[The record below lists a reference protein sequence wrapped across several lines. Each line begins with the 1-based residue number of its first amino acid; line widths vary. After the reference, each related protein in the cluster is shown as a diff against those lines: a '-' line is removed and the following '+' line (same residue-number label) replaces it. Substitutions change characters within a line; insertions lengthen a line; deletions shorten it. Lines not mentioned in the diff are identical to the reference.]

1 MDVIYEQKYQISMK
15 KLIFRKFLL
24 DAFFSFLLLIFCF
37 SIIVW
42 VIQAVNYLDFVSEDG
57 HGFKV
62 YFLYT
67 LFNFPKIFSKLFLIS
82 LFISLFYIIL
92 KFEND
97 NELSIYWS
105 VGISKIYFI
114 NKVLKFS
121 IILLIFQ
128 LSLTSYFYPK
138 SQDMS
143 KSFIR
148 MSNIDFFPSLI
159 KEKKF
164 IDTLSNL
171 TIYVDE
177 QSDDKKQFKNILIKD
192 QKKGNNEYQIIVAS
206 DGVIKNNNNI
216 NYLILKKGE
225 IFSSSNNKDFSSF
238 KFENFEFS
246 LSNFDS
252 KTMVVPK
259 IQENKSSNIIKCYL
273 NNSNLNRKFYINPDE
288 LRICNKD
295 IKKEIVQE
303 IFKRFYQPFFIP
315 ILCLIA
321 CIQIINNKFNYN
333 YVFYKIIIF
342 IFGII
347 VLFASEI
354 LIKYTG
360 NNFTQD
366 IFILLF
372 PIIMFLLIYL
382 FVLKK
387 NYSP

>member
-1 MDVIYEQKYQISMK
+1 ME
-15 KLIFRKFLL
+15 KLIFKKFLIN
-24 DAFFSFLLLIFCF
+24 SFLSFLVLIFSF

-105 VGISKIYFI
+105 VGISKINFI

-121 IILLIFQ
+121 ILLLIFQ

-138 SQDMS
+138 SQNMS

-177 QSDDKKQFKNILIKD
+177 QS
-192 QKKGNNEYQIIVAS
+192 
-206 DGVIKNNNNI
+206 VIKKN
-216 NYLILKKGE
+216 
-225 IFSSSNNKDFSSF
+225 
-238 KFENFEFS
+238 
-246 LSNFDS
+246 
-252 KTMVVPK
+252 
-259 IQENKSSNIIKCYL
+259 
-273 NNSNLNRKFYINPDE
+273 
-288 LRICNKD
+288 LRI
-295 IKKEIVQE
+295 
-303 IFKRFYQPFFIP
+303 Y
-315 ILCLIA
+315 
-321 CIQIINNKFNYN
+321 
-333 YVFYKIIIF
+333 
-342 IFGII
+342 
-347 VLFASEI
+347 
-354 LIKYTG
+354 
-360 NNFTQD
+360 
-366 IFILLF
+366 
-372 PIIMFLLIYL
+372 
-382 FVLKK
+382 
-387 NYSP
+387 

>member
-1 MDVIYEQKYQISMK
+1 MK

-24 DAFFSFLLLIFCF
+24 DTFSSFLVLLFIF
-37 SIIVW
+37 SVIVW
-42 VIQAVNYLDFVSEDG
+42 VIQAVNYLDFISEDG

-82 LFISLFYIIL
+82 LFISLFYVIL
-92 KFEND
+92 KYEND

-105 VGISKIYFI
+105 VGISKINFI

-121 IILLIFQ
+121 ILLLILQF
-128 LSLTSYFYPK
+128 LFTSYFSPK
-138 SQDMS
+138 SQNLG
-143 KSFIR
+143 KSFVR
-148 MSNIDFFPSLI
+148 MSDIDFFPSLI

-177 QSDDKKQFKNILIKD
+177 QSIDKKKFKNILIKD
-192 QKKGNNEYQIIVAS
+192 QKQNTNEYQIIVA
-206 DGVIKNNNNI
+206 GEGEIVVNANI

-225 IFSSSNNKDFSSF
+225 IFSSNNNKDFTSF
-238 KFENFEFS
+238 KFENFEFN
-246 LSNFDS
+246 LSKFGS
-252 KTMVVPK
+252 KTTVIPK

-273 NNSNLNRKFYINPDE
+273 NNSNLNKKFYIDYNE
-288 LRICNKD
+288 LRCSSGSKKD
-295 IKKEIVQE
+295 ITQE

-321 CIQIINNKFNYN
+321 CIQIINNRFNN
-333 YVFYKIIIF
+333 YYTFYKIIIF
-342 IFGII
+342 IFGFLT
-347 VLFASEI
+347 LFISEI

-360 NNFTQD
+360 NNITYD
-366 IFILLF
+366 IVIFIF
-372 PIIMFLLIYL
+372 PIILFLLIYL

-387 NYSP
+387 NYS

>member
-1 MDVIYEQKYQISMK
+1 MK

-24 DAFFSFLLLIFCF
+24 DAFLSFLIVIFSF
-37 SIIVW
+37 SVIVW

-92 KFEND
+92 KYEEA

-105 VGISKIYFI
+105 VGISKINFI
-114 NKVLKFS
+114 NKILKFS
-121 IILLIFQ
+121 ILLFILQ
-128 LSLTSYFYPK
+128 LGLTSYLYPK
-138 SQDMS
+138 SQNMS

-177 QSDDKKQFKNILIKD
+177 QSDDKKKFKNILIKD
-192 QKKGNNEYQIIVAS
+192 QMKNINEYQIIVAS
-206 DGVIKNNNNI
+206 EGVIETNNNG

-225 IFSSSNNKDFSSF
+225 IFSNSNNKDFSNF
-238 KFENFEFS
+238 KFENFEFN
-246 LSNFDS
+246 LSNFGS
-252 KTMVVPK
+252 KSMVTPK

-273 NNSNLNRKFYINPDE
+273 NNSNIDRTFYINPNE
-288 LRICNKD
+288 LRKCDKS

-303 IFKRFYQPFFIP
+303 AFKRFYQPFFIP

-321 CIQIINNKFNYN
+321 CMQLVNNKFNNRYA
-333 YVFYKIIIF
+333 FYKVIIF
-342 IFGII
+342 ILGF
-347 VLFASEI
+347 VTLFISEI

-360 NNFTQD
+360 YNFTQD
-366 IFILLF
+366 IIVLIL
-372 PIIMFLLIYL
+372 PIIIFLTIYL

-387 NYSP
+387 NYSS

>member
-1 MDVIYEQKYQISMK
+1 MK

-24 DAFFSFLLLIFCF
+24 DAFLSFFVLIFSF
-37 SIIVW
+37 SVIVW

-82 LFISLFYIIL
+82 LFISLFYIII
-92 KFEND
+92 KYEND

-105 VGISKIYFI
+105 VGISKISFI

-121 IILLIFQ
+121 ILLLILQFT
-128 LSLTSYFYPK
+128 LTSYISPK
-138 SQDMS
+138 TQNIG
-143 KSFIR
+143 KSYIR

-171 TIYVDE
+171 TIYVDN

-192 QKKGNNEYQIIVAS
+192 QKKGTNEYQIIIANQ
-206 DGVIKNNNNI
+206 GEIITINNI

-225 IFSSSNNKDFSSF
+225 IFSNNDNKDFTSF
-238 KFENFEFS
+238 KFENFEFN

-252 KTMVVPK
+252 KSMVIPK

-273 NNSNLNRKFYINPDE
+273 NTNISKNFYIDYNE
-288 LRICNKD
+288 LRCGKDSKKD
-295 IKKEIVQE
+295 IIQE
-303 IFKRFYQPFFIP
+303 IFKRFYHPFFIP

-321 CIQIINNKFNYN
+321 CMQIINNKFNKY
-333 YVFYKIIIF
+333 YTLYKIMIF
-342 IFGII
+342 IFGFIT
-347 VLFASEI
+347 LFSSEI

-360 NNFTQD
+360 NHLVQD
-366 IFILLF
+366 IIILIF
-372 PIIMFLLIYL
+372 PIIVFLLIYL
-382 FVLKK
+382 FLLKK
-387 NYSP
+387 NYS

>member
-1 MDVIYEQKYQISMK
+1 MK

-24 DAFFSFLLLIFCF
+24 DAFLSFLVLIFSF
-37 SIIVW
+37 SVIVW

-67 LFNFPKIFSKLFLIS
+67 LFNFPKIFSKIFLIS
-82 LFISLFYIIL
+82 LFISLFYIII
-92 KFEND
+92 KYEND

-105 VGISKIYFI
+105 VGISKINFI
-114 NKVLKFS
+114 NKILKFS
-121 IILLIFQ
+121 IFLLILQ
-128 LSLTSYFYPK
+128 LSLTSYISPK
-138 SQDMS
+138 SQNMS

-177 QSDDKKQFKNILIKD
+177 QSSDKKKFKNILIKD
-192 QKKGNNEYQIIVAS
+192 QNKSGNEYQIIVAS
-206 DGVIKNNNNI
+206 EGDIVTNNNANF
-216 NYLILKKGE
+216 LILKKGE
-225 IFSSSNNKDFSSF
+225 IFSSNNNKDFSNF
-238 KFENFEFS
+238 KFENFEFN
-246 LSNFDS
+246 LSNFTS
-252 KTMVVPK
+252 KTMVIPK

-273 NNSNLNRKFYINPDE
+273 NNSNINKKFYINYNE
-288 LRICNKD
+288 LRCNEDSKKD
-295 IKKEIVQE
+295 IVQE
-303 IFKRFYQPFFIP
+303 IFKRFYLPFFIP

-321 CIQIINNKFNYN
+321 CVQIINNKFNKFFT
-333 YVFYKIIIF
+333 FYKVIIF
-342 IFGII
+342 IFGFIT
-347 VLFASEI
+347 LFTSEI

-360 NNFTQD
+360 HNLTQD
-366 IFILLF
+366 IIILIF
-372 PIIMFLLIYL
+372 PIIIFLFTYF

-387 NYSP
+387 NYSQ

>member
-1 MDVIYEQKYQISMK
+1 MK

-24 DAFFSFLLLIFCF
+24 DAFLSFLIVIFSFSL
-37 SIIVW
+37 IVW

-67 LFNFPKIFSKLFLIS
+67 LFNFPKIFTKLFLIS

-92 KFEND
+92 KYEEA

-105 VGISKIYFI
+105 VGISKINFI
-114 NKVLKFS
+114 NKILKFS
-121 IILLIFQ
+121 ILLLILQ

-192 QKKGNNEYQIIVAS
+192 QKKSINEYQIIVAS
-206 DGVIKNNNNI
+206 DGIIKNKNNM

-225 IFSSSNNKDFSSF
+225 IFSNSNNKDFSSF
-238 KFENFEFS
+238 KFDNFEFS

-273 NNSNLNRKFYINPDE
+273 NNSNLNRKFYINPEE
-288 LRICNKD
+288 LRICDED

-303 IFKRFYQPFFIP
+303 VFKRFYQPFFIP

-321 CIQIINNKFNYN
+321 CIQIVNSKFNYN
-333 YVFYKIIIF
+333 YHFYKIMIF

-347 VLFASEI
+347 VLFTSEI

-360 NNFTQD
+360 KNFTQD
-366 IFILLF
+366 MFILVF
-372 PIIMFLLIYL
+372 PIIIFSLIYL
-382 FVLKK
+382 FVFKR
-387 NYSP
+387 NYRP

>member
-1 MDVIYEQKYQISMK
+1 MK

-24 DAFFSFLLLIFCF
+24 DTFSSFLLLLFIF
-37 SIIVW
+37 SVIVW
-42 VIQAVNYLDFVSEDG
+42 VIQAVNYLDFISEDG

-82 LFISLFYIIL
+82 LFISLFYVIL
-92 KFEND
+92 KYEND

-105 VGISKIYFI
+105 VGISKINFI

-121 IILLIFQ
+121 ILLLILQF
-128 LSLTSYFYPK
+128 LFTSYFSPK
-138 SQDMS
+138 SQNLG
-143 KSFIR
+143 KSFVR
-148 MSNIDFFPSLI
+148 MSDIDFFPSLI

-177 QSDDKKQFKNILIKD
+177 QSIDKKKFKNILIKD
-192 QKKGNNEYQIIVAS
+192 QKQDTNEYQIIVA
-206 DGVIKNNNNI
+206 GEGEIVVNANI

-225 IFSSSNNKDFSSF
+225 IFSSNNNKDFTSF
-238 KFENFEFS
+238 KFENFEFN
-246 LSNFDS
+246 LSKFGS
-252 KTMVVPK
+252 KTTVIPK

-273 NNSNLNRKFYINPDE
+273 NNSNLNKKFYIDYDE
-288 LRICNKD
+288 LRCSSGSKKD
-295 IKKEIVQE
+295 ITQE

-321 CIQIINNKFNYN
+321 CIQIINNRFNN
-333 YVFYKIIIF
+333 YYTFYKIIIF
-342 IFGII
+342 IFGFLT
-347 VLFASEI
+347 LFISEI

-360 NNFTQD
+360 NNITYD
-366 IFILLF
+366 IVIFIF
-372 PIIMFLLIYL
+372 PIILFLLIYL

-387 NYSP
+387 NYS

>member
-1 MDVIYEQKYQISMK
+1 MK

-24 DAFFSFLLLIFCF
+24 DAFLSFLTLIISL

-82 LFISLFYIIL
+82 LFLSLFYVVL
-92 KFEND
+92 KYEND

-105 VGISKIYFI
+105 VGISKINFI
-114 NKVLKFS
+114 NKVIKFS
-121 IILLIFQ
+121 MLLLILQ
-128 LSLTSYFYPK
+128 IILTSYVSPK
-138 SQDMS
+138 SQNMG

-171 TIYVDE
+171 TIYVDG
-177 QSDDKKQFKNILIKD
+177 QSNDKKKFKNILIKD
-192 QKKGNNEYQIIVAS
+192 QKKGSNEYQIIIAS
-206 DGVIKNNNNI
+206 EGEIVTNNNN

-225 IFSSSNNKDFSSF
+225 IFRNSNNKDFSSF
-238 KFENFEFS
+238 KFENFEFN
-246 LSNFDS
+246 LSSFAS
-252 KTMVVPK
+252 KTMVIPK
-259 IQENKSSNIIKCYL
+259 IQENNSSNIIKCYL
-273 NNSNLNRKFYINPDE
+273 NNTNINKEFYINYDE
-288 LRICNKD
+288 LRCDKKSNKD
-295 IKKEIVQE
+295 IIQE
-303 IFKRFYQPFFIP
+303 IFKRFFQPFFIP
-315 ILCLIA
+315 LLCLIA
-321 CIQIINNKFNYN
+321 CIQIINNKYN
-333 YVFYKIIIF
+333 NLYAYYKIIIF
-342 IFGII
+342 IFGF
-347 VLFASEI
+347 VTLFVSEI

-360 NNFTQD
+360 NSFTKD
-366 IFILLF
+366 IIILVS
-372 PIIMFLLIYL
+372 PVIVFLLIYL

-387 NYSP
+387 NYSA

>member
-1 MDVIYEQKYQISMK
+1 MK
-15 KLIFRKFLL
+15 KLIFRTFLL
-24 DAFFSFLLLIFCF
+24 DAFLIFLMQLFTF

-42 VIQAVNYLDFVSEDG
+42 VIQAVNYLDFVTEDG

-67 LFNFPKIFSKLFLIS
+67 LYSFPKIFSKLFLVS
-82 LFISLFYIIL
+82 LFISLFYTIL
-92 KFEND
+92 KYEND
-97 NELSIYWS
+97 GELSIYWS
-105 VGISKIYFI
+105 VGISNISFI

-121 IILLIFQ
+121 ILLLIFQ
-128 LSLTSYFYPK
+128 LSLTLYFYPK
-138 SQDMS
+138 SQNMG

-177 QSDDKKQFKNILIKD
+177 QSENKKQFKGILIKD
-192 QKKGNNEYQIIVAS
+192 QKKSSNEYQIIDAS
-206 DGVIKNNNNI
+206 DGVIKTVNNV

-225 IFSSSNNKDFSSF
+225 IFSNNNNKDFSNF
-238 KFENFEFS
+238 KFENFEFN
-246 LSNFDS
+246 LSNFGS

-259 IQENKSSNIIKCYL
+259 IQENKTSNIVKCYL
-273 NNSNLNRKFYINPDE
+273 NNSNINRVFYINPNE
-288 LRICNKD
+288 LRICDKN
-295 IKKEIVQE
+295 IKQEIVQE

-321 CIQIINNKFNYN
+321 CVQIINNKFNNHYT
-333 YVFYKIIIF
+333 FYKIMIFVFGFIILF
-342 IFGII
+342 I
-347 VLFASEI
+347 SEI

-360 NNFTQD
+360 NNLTQD
-366 IFILLF
+366 IIILIF
-372 PIIMFLLIYL
+372 PVIIFLLIYL

-387 NYSP
+387 NYRS

>member
-1 MDVIYEQKYQISMK
+1 MK

-24 DAFFSFLLLIFCF
+24 DLFLSFCVLII
-37 SIIVW
+37 SLSVIVW
-42 VIQAVNYLDFVSEDG
+42 VIQAVNYLDFISEDG

-67 LFNFPKIFSKLFLIS
+67 LFNFPKIFSKLFLVS
-82 LFISLFYIIL
+82 LFISLFYIII
-92 KFEND
+92 KYEND

-105 VGISKIYFI
+105 VGISKINFI
-114 NKVLKFS
+114 NNVLKFS
-121 IILLIFQ
+121 ILLLLFQIF
-128 LSLTSYFYPK
+128 LTSYISPK
-138 SQDMS
+138 SQNVS

-177 QSDDKKQFKNILIKD
+177 QSKNKKKFKNILIKD
-192 QKKGNNEYQIIVAS
+192 QKKSASEYQIIVATE
-206 DGVIKNNNNI
+206 GEIITNNNV

-238 KFENFEFS
+238 KFENFEFN
-246 LSNFDS
+246 LSNFSS
-252 KTMVVPK
+252 KTTIIPK

-273 NNSNLNRKFYINPDE
+273 NNSNINKKFYINYNE
-288 LRICNKD
+288 LRCDAGSKKD
-295 IKKEIVQE
+295 ITQE
-303 IFKRFYQPFFIP
+303 IFKRFYQPIFIP

-321 CIQIINNKFNYN
+321 CMQIFNNKFNKY
-333 YVFYKIIIF
+333 YSLYRIMIF
-342 IFGII
+342 IFGFSL
-347 VLFASEI
+347 LFISEI

-360 NNFTQD
+360 NNLIQD
-366 IFILLF
+366 ISIIIF
-372 PIIMFLLIYL
+372 PIIIFQLIYL
-382 FVLKK
+382 FLLKK
-387 NYSP
+387 NYS

>member
-1 MDVIYEQKYQISMK
+1 MK
-15 KLIFRKFLL
+15 KLIFRKFLV
-24 DAFFSFLLLIFCF
+24 DAFLSFLVLIFSF

-105 VGISKIYFI
+105 VGISKINFI
-114 NKVLKFS
+114 NKILKFS
-121 IILLIFQ
+121 IVLLLFQ

-138 SQDMS
+138 SQNMS

-206 DGVIKNNNNI
+206 DGEIKNYNNI

-225 IFSSSNNKDFSSF
+225 IFSNSSNKDFSSF
-238 KFENFEFS
+238 KFENFEFN
-246 LSNFDS
+246 LSSFGS

-273 NNSNLNRKFYINPDE
+273 NNSNINRKFYINPDE

-295 IKKEIVQE
+295 IGKEIIQE

-321 CIQIINNKFNYN
+321 CIQIVSSKFNSN
-333 YVFYKIIIF
+333 YVFYKIMIF

-360 NNFTQD
+360 INLTQD
-366 IFILLF
+366 IFILIF
-372 PIIMFLLIYL
+372 PIIIFVLIYL

-387 NYSP
+387 NYSV

>member
-1 MDVIYEQKYQISMK
+1 MK

-24 DAFFSFLLLIFCF
+24 DIFSSFVVLLFSF
-37 SIIVW
+37 SVIVW
-42 VIQAVNYLDFVSEDG
+42 VIQAVNYLDFISEDG

-67 LFNFPKIFSKLFLIS
+67 LFNFPKILSKLFLIS

-92 KFEND
+92 KYEHD

-105 VGISKIYFI
+105 VGISKVNFV
-114 NKVLKFS
+114 NKVFKFS
-121 IILLIFQ
+121 ILLLILQ
-128 LSLTSYFYPK
+128 LFFTLYISPK
-138 SQDMS
+138 SQNIG
-143 KSFIR
+143 KSFVR

-177 QSDDKKQFKNILIKD
+177 QSNNKKKFKNILIKD
-192 QKKGNNEYQIIVAS
+192 QKQSANEYQIIFANEGEIIS
-206 DGVIKNNNNI
+206 INNV

-225 IFSSSNNKDFSSF
+225 IFTNTNNKDFSNF
-238 KFENFEFS
+238 KFENFEFN
-246 LSNFDS
+246 LSKFGS
-252 KTMVVPK
+252 KTTIIPK

-273 NNSNLNRKFYINPDE
+273 NNSNINKKFYINYDE
-288 LRICNKD
+288 LRCDEKGKKD
-295 IKKEIVQE
+295 IIQE

-321 CIQIINNKFNYN
+321 CLQIINNKFNN
-333 YVFYKIIIF
+333 YYTFYKIMIF
-342 IFGII
+342 IFGFLT
-347 VLFASEI
+347 LFISEI

-360 NNFTQD
+360 NNITQD
-366 IFILLF
+366 IIVFIFPFIL
-372 PIIMFLLIYL
+372 FLLTYL
-382 FVLKK
+382 FILKK
-387 NYSP
+387 NYS